1 MATGW
6 LYSHE
11 DGEWYYLNEDGTR
24 KTGWLN
30 TGGVWY
36 WLDSNGVLYDD
47 GWRMVDGHKY
57 YFHSNG
63 QLAAGQ
69 YIGTSYYGSDGLRNP
84 DYDMNIQGKR
94 KPSDEERKL
103 SRRPWRIFPG
113 SGWTVFWQRAG
124 NLCTIQNGGIWRLL

>member
-1 MATGW
+1 MRTGREK
-6 LYSHE
+6 S
-11 DGEWYYLNEDGTR
+11 
-24 KTGWLN
+24 GWLN

-84 DYDMNIQGKR
+84 NYDMNIQGKR
-94 KPSDEERKL
+94 KPSDEEKEAVTKALENIPRQWMDRFSGRGL
-103 SRRPWRIFPG
+103 GIYVLYRTEVYGG
-113 SGWTVFWQRAG
+113 SYDGRG
-124 NLCTIQNGGIWRLL
+124 RLLCIP

>member
-57 YFHSNG
+57 YFTQTASW
-63 QLAAGQ
+63 
-69 YIGTSYYGSDGLRNP
+69 
-84 DYDMNIQGKR
+84 
-94 KPSDEERKL
+94 
-103 SRRPWRIFPG
+103 RRASISALPTMVP
-113 SGWTVFWQRAG
+113 TA
-124 NLCTIQNGGIWRLL
+124 